1 MAKIKLGRMEMIYD
15 NGDWKSRE
23 AQLED
28 YLRRL
33 LNCCELNMD
42 NLEEETNELLD
53 EILGFLGSKHN
64 A

>member
-1 MAKIKLGRMEMIYD
+1 MIYD